1 VSLVTNA
8 RGLAMARPRNRFCP
22 ATEKPGGDAH
32 PAIAHSHATGKE
44 DAMPTQSLILFLVIG
59 VLAGFLAGK
68 IMKGGGFGV
77 LGDLVIGVVGAFL
90 GGWLFSL
97 FGITAGGL
105 LGALVTALVGALFL
119 LYLIRLVKR
128 A

>member
-1 VSLVTNA
+1 
-8 RGLAMARPRNRFCP
+8 
-22 ATEKPGGDAH
+22 
-32 PAIAHSHATGKE
+32 
-44 DAMPTQSLILFLVIG
+44 MPTQSLILFLVIG
-59 VLAGFLAGK
+59 ILAGFLAGK

-105 LGALVTALVGALFL
+105 LGALVTALVGAMFL
-119 LYLIRLVKR
+119 LYVIRLVKR